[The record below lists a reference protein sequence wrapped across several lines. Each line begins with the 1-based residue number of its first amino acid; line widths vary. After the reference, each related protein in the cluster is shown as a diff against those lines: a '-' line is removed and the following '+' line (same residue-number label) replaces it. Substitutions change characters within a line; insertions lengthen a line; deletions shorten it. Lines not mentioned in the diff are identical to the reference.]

1 MQTSRSGYK
10 LDKEEMVNMATMPAL
25 TMDSLTSIH
34 QSLAALILPSLPNAH
49 IVRDRSLDATGE

>member
-10 LDKEEMVNMATMPAL
+10 LDKEEMINMVTMPAL

-34 QSLAALILPSLPNAH
+34 QSLAALILPSLRNAH